1 MDVAFSFLLLF
12 SFFPVFFPFG
22 HKKVE
27 NLGLLFLSST
37 YFLYLTCFLFFLYFL
52 LFKDLY
58 FGYGLLD
65 QFFYLIFG
73 LVMIIGN
80 IGLGLRNKTEKE
92 VKLFFS
98 AINLIATAFLVVML
112 FDSYWI

>member
-1 MDVAFSFLLLF
+1 
-12 SFFPVFFPFG
+12 
-22 HKKVE
+22 
-27 NLGLLFLSST
+27 
-37 YFLYLTCFLFFLYFL
+37 
-52 LFKDLY
+52 
-58 FGYGLLD
+58 
-65 QFFYLIFG
+65 
-73 LVMIIGN
+73 MIIGN